1 MYASIIVALDGSE
14 QSMLALEHA
23 RAIAECFGSKLI
35 LVHAFPHTSDL
46 RDSIEYN
53 NLVALRIKR
62 GEEIIEIAREQLGRT
77 TSIEVDEDLLEG
89 PASEAIL
96 SAAATRNSDLIV
108 MGSRGMGSLKGMVFG
123 SVSTK
128 VSHYAGCPVMV
139 VR

>member
-14 QSMLALEHA
+14 QSLLALDHA
-23 RAIAECFGSKLI
+23 RAIAECFRSKLI

-53 NLVALRIKR
+53 NLVALRIKG
-62 GEEIIEIAREQLGRT
+62 GEEIIEAARKLLGR

-89 PASEAIL
+89 PAAEAIL
-96 SAAATRNSDLIV
+96 SVAGTRHSDLIV

-128 VSHYAGCPVMV
+128 VAHYAPCPVMV

>member
-23 RAIAECFGSKLI
+23 RAIAECFRSKLI
-35 LVHAFPHTSDL
+35 LVHVFPHTSDL

-53 NLVALRIKR
+53 NIVALRIKG
-62 GEEIIEIAREQLGRT
+62 GEEIIETARKHLGRT
-77 TSIEVDEDLLEG
+77 SIDVEDDLLEG
-89 PASEAIL
+89 PAAEAIL
-96 SAAATRNSDLIV
+96 LAAATRNADLIV
-108 MGSRGMGSLKGMVFG
+108 IGSRGMGSFKGMVFG

-128 VSHYAGCPVMV
+128 VSQYAPCPVMV

>member
-1 MYASIIVALDGSE
+1 MYTSIIVALDGSE
-14 QSMLALEHA
+14 QSLLALEHA
-23 RAIAECFGSKLI
+23 RAIAECFRSKLV
-35 LVHAFPHTSDL
+35 LVHSFPHTSDL

-62 GEEIIEIAREQLGRT
+62 GEEIIEAARKHLGPM
-77 TSIEVDEDLLEG
+77 SIEVDEDLLEG
-89 PASEAIL
+89 PAAEAIF

-128 VSHYAGCPVMV
+128 VAHYAPCPVTV

>member
-14 QSMLALEHA
+14 QSLLALEHA
-23 RAIAECFGSKLI
+23 RAIAECFRSKLV

-53 NLVALRIKR
+53 NLVALRTKR
-62 GEEIIEIAREQLGRT
+62 GEEIIEAAREHLVR
-77 TSIEVDEDLLEG
+77 TSIEVDEELLEG
-89 PASEAIL
+89 PAAEAIL
-96 SAAATRNSDLIV
+96 SAAAIRKSGLIV
-108 MGSRGMGSLKGMVFG
+108 LGSRGMGSLKGMVFG

-128 VSHYAGCPVMV
+128 VSHYAPCPVMV

>member
-1 MYASIIVALDGSE
+1 MYASIMVALDGSE
-14 QSMLALEHA
+14 QSLLALKHA

-53 NLVALRIKR
+53 NLVALRTNE
-62 GEEIIEIAREQLGRT
+62 GQAIIETARKQLGRA
-77 TSIEVDEDLLEG
+77 SIEVEEDLLEG
-89 PASEAIL
+89 PPAEAIL
-96 SAAATRNSDLIV
+96 SAATIRNSDLIV

-128 VSHYAGCPVMV
+128 ISHYAPCPVMV

>member
-14 QSMLALEHA
+14 QSALALEHA
-23 RAIAECFGSKLI
+23 RAVAERFRSKLI

-46 RDSIEYN
+46 RDSMEYN
-53 NLVALRIKR
+53 NLVALRIKK
-62 GEEIIEIAREQLGRT
+62 GEEIIETARKQLGRT
-77 TSIEVDEDLLEG
+77 SIEVNEELLEG

-96 SAAATRNSDLIV
+96 SVAATRNADLIV

-128 VSHYAGCPVMV
+128 VSHYAPCPVMV

>member
-1 MYASIIVALDGSE
+1 MYASIMVALDGSE
-14 QSMLALEHA
+14 QSLLALKHA

-62 GEEIIEIAREQLGRT
+62 GEEIIETARKLLGQ
-77 TSIEVDEDLLEG
+77 TSIEVDEELLEG
-89 PASEAIL
+89 PAAEAIL
-96 SAAATRNSDLIV
+96 SAAATRNADLIV
-108 MGSRGMGSLKGMVFG
+108 MGSRGMGSLKGIVFG

-128 VSHYAGCPVMV
+128 ISHYAPCPVMV

>member
-14 QSMLALEHA
+14 QSMLALDHA
-23 RAIAECFGSKLI
+23 RAIAECFRSRLI

-53 NLVALRIKR
+53 NLVALRIKK
-62 GEEIIEIAREQLGRT
+62 GEEIIETARKLLGQ
-77 TSIEVDEDLLEG
+77 TSIEVDEELLEG
-89 PASEAIL
+89 PAAEAIL
-96 SAAATRNSDLIV
+96 SAATTRNADLIV
-108 MGSRGMGSLKGMVFG
+108 MGSRGMGSLKGIVFG

-128 VSHYAGCPVMV
+128 ISHYAPCPVMV

>member
-1 MYASIIVALDGSE
+1 MYASILVALDGSD
-14 QSMLALEHA
+14 QSMFALNHA
-23 RAIAECFGSKLI
+23 RTIAKCFGSKII

-62 GEEIIEIAREQLGRT
+62 GEEIIETARKQLGRT
-77 TSIEVDEDLLEG
+77 SIRVDEELLEG
-89 PASEAIL
+89 PAPEAIL
-96 SAAATRNSDLIV
+96 SVAATRKCDLIV
-108 MGSRGMGSLKGMVFG
+108 MGSRGMGSLKGMVLG

-128 VSHYAGCPVMV
+128 VSHYARCPVMV

>member
-108 MGSRGMGSLKGMVFG
+108 MGSRGMGSLKGIVFG

>member
-1 MYASIIVALDGSE
+1 MYASIIAALDGSE
-14 QSMLALEHA
+14 QSLFALDHA
-23 RAIAECFGSKLI
+23 RAIAERFSSKLI

-62 GEEIIEIAREQLGRT
+62 GEEIIEAAREHLGRT
-77 TSIEVDEDLLEG
+77 PIEVDEELLEG
-89 PASEAIL
+89 PAAEAIL
-96 SAAATRNSDLIV
+96 SAAATRNSDLVV

-128 VSHYAGCPVMV
+128 VAHYAPCPVMV

>member
-1 MYASIIVALDGSE
+1 MYASILVALDGSD
-14 QSMLALEHA
+14 QSMFALNHA
-23 RAIAECFGSKLI
+23 RAMAECFGSKLI

-62 GEEIIEIAREQLGRT
+62 GEEIIETARKQLGRT
-77 TSIEVDEDLLEG
+77 SIKMDEELLEG
-89 PASEAIL
+89 PAPEAIL
-96 SAAATRNSDLIV
+96 SVAATRKCDLIV
-108 MGSRGMGSLKGMVFG
+108 MGSRGMGSLKGMVLG

-128 VSHYAGCPVMV
+128 VSHYARCPVMV

>member
-14 QSMLALEHA
+14 QSLLALDHA
-23 RAIAECFGSKLI
+23 RAIAECFRSKLV

-53 NLVALRIKR
+53 NLVALRIKG
-62 GEEIIEIAREQLGRT
+62 GEEIIEAARKLLGR
-77 TSIEVDEDLLEG
+77 TSIEVDEELLEG
-89 PASEAIL
+89 PAAEAIL
-96 SAAATRNSDLIV
+96 SAAGTRHSDLIV

-123 SVSTK
+123 SVSTQ
-128 VSHYAGCPVMV
+128 VAHYAPCPVMV

>member
-1 MYASIIVALDGSE
+1 MYASIIVAMDGSE
-14 QSMLALEHA
+14 QSLLALEHA
-23 RAIAECFGSKLI
+23 RAIAERFSSKLI

-62 GEEIIEIAREQLGRT
+62 GEEIIEAARKHLGPM
-77 TSIEVDEDLLEG
+77 SIEVDEELLEG
-89 PASEAIL
+89 PAAEAIF

-128 VSHYAGCPVMV
+128 VAHYAPCPVMV

>member
-14 QSMLALEHA
+14 QSMLALDHA
-23 RAIAECFGSKLI
+23 RAIAECFRSKLI

-53 NLVALRIKR
+53 NLVALRIKK
-62 GEEIIEIAREQLGRT
+62 GEEIIETARKLLGQ
-77 TSIEVDEDLLEG
+77 TSIEVDEELLEG
-89 PASEAIL
+89 PAAEAIL
-96 SAAATRNSDLIV
+96 SAATTRNADLIV
-108 MGSRGMGSLKGMVFG
+108 MGSRGMGSLKGIVFG

-128 VSHYAGCPVMV
+128 ISHYAPCPVMV